1 MTATTPTIPPAPGGP
16 FQAVYLDLID
26 DLRTALHAQ
35 AGELLDGIYLYG
47 SVARGEAVPG
57 VSDLDVTLILRHRP
71 APRDTSMLEALR
83 LALAARHP
91 EVSKIDFNI
100 GTRIDALAPRHLHSW
115 GYWLKH
121 HCRCI
126 WGNDLSRCFTPFP
139 PSRTIALA
147 INGDAVEVLERQARE
162 IEQLREQPPD
172 AATIVRRQ
180 REAARKL
187 IRATSVLRAEH
198 EPSWPQ
204 TLEQHAA
211 LFLRRYPAMR
221 EQIDF
226 FMVHAGPGGEPDAQL
241 PARLRAFA
249 LWLRPQ
255 LRDQPAN

>member
-1 MTATTPTIPPAPGGP
+1 MTVTLRAIPPAPRGS
-16 FQAVYLDLID
+16 FQPAYLDLID
-26 DLRTALHAQ
+26 DLRTALLAQ

-47 SVARGEAVPG
+47 SVARGDATQG

-71 APRDTSMLEALR
+71 SPRDASMLEALR

-91 EVSKIDFNI
+91 EVSKIDFDI
-100 GTRIDALAPRHLHSW
+100 GTRIDALAPRNLHSW

-147 INGDAVEVLERQARE
+147 VNGDVIEVLERQAQE
-162 IEQLREQPPD
+162 MEQLREPTQD
-172 AATIVRRQ
+172 GAKLVRRQ

-187 IRATSVLRAEH
+187 LRATSVLRAED

-211 LFLRRYPAMR
+211 LFLSNYPAMR

-226 FMVHAGPGGEPDAQL
+226 FIAHAGQGGMPDAQF
-241 PARLRAFA
+241 PTRLRAFA
-249 LWLRPQ
+249 GWLQ
-255 LRDQPAN
+255 QQMQEQAAS

>member
-1 MTATTPTIPPAPGGP
+1 MTVTLRTIPPAPRGP
-16 FQAVYLDLID
+16 FQPAYLDLID
-26 DLRTALHAQ
+26 DLRTALLAQ

-47 SVARGEAVPG
+47 SVARGDATQG

-71 APRDTSMLEALR
+71 SPRDASMLEALR

-91 EVSKIDFNI
+91 EVSKIDFDI
-100 GTRIDALAPRHLHSW
+100 GTRIDALAPRNLHSW

-147 INGDAVEVLERQARE
+147 VNGDVIEVLERQAQE
-162 IEQLREQPPD
+162 MEQLREPTQD
-172 AATIVRRQ
+172 AAKLVRRQ

-187 IRATSVLRAEH
+187 LRATSVLRAED
-198 EPSWPQ
+198 EPCWPQ

-211 LFLRRYPAMR
+211 LFLSNYPAMR

-226 FMVHAGPGGEPDAQL
+226 FMAHAGQGGVPDAQF

-249 LWLRPQ
+249 GWLQ
-255 LRDQPAN
+255 QQMQEQTAS

>member
-1 MTATTPTIPPAPGGP
+1 MTVTPRTIPPAPHGP
-16 FQAVYLDLID
+16 FQPAYLDLID
-26 DLRTALHAQ
+26 DLRTALLAQ

-47 SVARGEAVPG
+47 SVARGDATPG

-71 APRDTSMLEALR
+71 APRDASMLEALR

-91 EVSKIDFNI
+91 EVSKIDFDI
-100 GTRIDALAPRHLHSW
+100 GTRTDALAPRHLHSW

-147 INGDAVEVLERQARE
+147 VNGDIVEVLERQAGE
-162 IEQLREQPPD
+162 IEQLREQ
-172 AATIVRRQ
+172 TIDTAKLVRRQ
-180 REAARKL
+180 REAARRL
-187 IRATSVLRAEH
+187 LRATSVLRAED

-211 LFLRRYPAMR
+211 LFLSSYPAMR

-226 FMVHAGPGGEPDAQL
+226 FMRHAGQGGLPDEQFVT
-241 PARLRAFA
+241 RLRAFA
-249 LWLRPQ
+249 GWLQ
-255 LRDQPAN
+255 LQLQQQQS

>member
-1 MTATTPTIPPAPGGP
+1 MTVTARTIAPAPRGP
-16 FQAVYLDLID
+16 FQPAYLDLID
-26 DLRTALHAQ
+26 DLRTALLAQ

-47 SVARGEAVPG
+47 SVARGDATPG

-71 APRDTSMLEALR
+71 APRDSSMLEALR

-91 EVSKIDFNI
+91 EVSKIDFDI

-126 WGNDLSRCFTPFP
+126 WGNDLAVCFP
-139 PSRTIALA
+139 PFQPSRAIALA
-147 INGDAVEVLERQARE
+147 VNRDTVEVLERQAQE
-162 IEQLREQPPD
+162 MEQTRD
-172 AATIVRRQ
+172 AAKIVRRQ

-187 IRATSVLRAEH
+187 IRATSMLRAEN

-211 LFLRRYPAMR
+211 LFLSTYPALQ

-226 FMVHAGPGGEPDAQL
+226 FMAHAGQGGVPDEQFV
-241 PARLRAFA
+241 PRLRAFA
-249 LWLRPQ
+249 GWLQ
-255 LRDQPAN
+255 LQLQQRQS

>member
-1 MTATTPTIPPAPGGP
+1 MTATPRTIPPAPRGP
-16 FQAVYLDLID
+16 FQPAYLGLID
-26 DLRTALHAQ
+26 DLRAALLAQ

-47 SVARGEAVPG
+47 SVARGAATQG

-71 APRDTSMLEALR
+71 SPRDTSMLEALR

-91 EVSKIDFNI
+91 EVSKIDFDI
-100 GTRIDALAPRHLHSW
+100 GTRIDALAPRNLHSW

-126 WGNDLSRCFTPFP
+126 WGNDLALCFAPFP

-147 INGDAVEVLERQARE
+147 VNGDAVEVLERQARE
-162 IEQLREQPPD
+162 IEQLLEPAPD
-172 AATIVRRQ
+172 AAKIVRRQ

-187 IRATSVLRAEH
+187 LRATSVLRAEN

-211 LFLRRYPAMR
+211 LFLGSYPAMR

-226 FMVHAGPGGEPDAQL
+226 FMDHAGAGGEPDAQF
-241 PARLRAFA
+241 PARLRVFA
-249 LWLRPQ
+249 GWLQ
-255 LRDQPAN
+255 LQLQAQS